1 VEDNAYSGRWVAR
14 LRGKI
19 VAQGGTPEQVR
30 RAALSRFKET
40 PEILFMPI
48 SDPLDFPP
56 LLDKVLAALPSN
68 QTIYLVGGAVRD
80 LLLGR
85 AIRDFDFAL
94 ERGGIPAARKV
105 AKALKADFYP
115 LDPER
120 DTGRVLVTEPDGTR
134 TVLDF
139 AAFRGPD
146 PSTGSGRSLDADLL
160 GRDFTLNAIALDPR
174 TRQIFDPLG
183 GALDLKEKRLRAC
196 SPSAFADDPVR
207 ILRGVR
213 LAADFGFH
221 ILPEARQGMKAAVSR
236 LAGVSSERVRDELFR
251 ILEGPAPASCVRAL
265 DMLGALS
272 VILPELA
279 ALKGVTQPAP
289 HVHDVWE
296 HTVAV
301 LAALET
307 ILSALAPDFNPEKA
321 ADLINGLMVLRI
333 GRYREQIARQL
344 SAALTPNRTGRG
356 LLFLAALY
364 HDVAKPHT
372 KKMDGGGQL
381 RFWDHDQ
388 QGAEMAGERA
398 RLLALSNE
406 EIARLE
412 TVIRNHMRVLF
423 HTNRLVKENKPPSRR
438 AVYRFFRDAGP
449 AGVEVCLLALADLR
463 ATYGQNLSQETWAA
477 ALDVVRLL
485 LENWYEKPAESIA
498 PQLLVDGE
506 DLMRELGL
514 KPGKKIGELLEAI
527 REAQAMGEVSTR
539 EQALE
544 LARKRL
550 S

>member
-1 VEDNAYSGRWVAR
+1 MEDNAYSGRWVAR

-19 VAQGGTPEQVR
+19 VAQGGTPEQAR

-48 SDPLDFPP
+48 SNPLDFPP
-56 LLDKVLAALPSN
+56 LLDKVLAALPAD
-68 QTIYLVGGAVRD
+68 QTVYLVGGAVRD

-85 AIRDFDFAL
+85 PIRDFDFAL
-94 ERGGIPAARKV
+94 ERGGIPAARKA

-120 DTGRVLVTEPDGTR
+120 DTGRVLIAEPDGTR

-139 AAFRGPD
+139 AAFRGP
-146 PSTGSGRSLDADLL
+146 TLDSDLL

-174 TRQIFDPLG
+174 TRQVFDPLG

-213 LAADFGFH
+213 LAADFGFR

-251 ILEGPAPASCVRAL
+251 ILEGPVPTSCIRAL

-296 HTVAV
+296 HTLAV

-307 ILSALAPDFNPEKA
+307 ILSALAPDYNPEKA
-321 ADLINGLMVLRI
+321 ADLLNGLMVLRI
-333 GRYREQIARQL
+333 GRYREQIARHL

-356 LLFLAALY
+356 VLFLAALY

-372 KKMDGGGQL
+372 MKVDEEGQM

-412 TVIRNHMRVLF
+412 TVIRSHMRILF
-423 HTNRLVKENKPPSRR
+423 HTNRLVKEKKPPSRR

-463 ATYGQNLSQETWAA
+463 ATYGNTLSQETWATM
-477 ALDVVRLL
+477 LDVVRLL
-485 LENWYEKPAESIA
+485 LENWYEKPAESVS
-498 PQLLVDGE
+498 PPPLVDGNE
-506 DLMRELGL
+506 LMRALKL
-514 KPGKKIGELLEAI
+514 KPSPKIGELLEAI

-539 EQALE
+539 EQALD
-544 LARKRL
+544 LARKRI

>member
-1 VEDNAYSGRWVAR
+1 MEDNAYSGRWVAR

-19 VAQGGTPEQVR
+19 VAQGGTPEQAR

-48 SDPLDFPP
+48 SNPLDFPP
-56 LLDKVLAALPSN
+56 LLEKVIAALPAD
-68 QTIYLVGGAVRD
+68 QTVYLVGGAVRD

-94 ERGGIPAARKV
+94 ARGGIPAARKV

-146 PSTGSGRSLDADLL
+146 LDADLQ

-174 TRQIFDPLG
+174 TQQIFDPLG
-183 GALDLKEKRLRAC
+183 GAIDLKEKRLRAC
-196 SPSAFADDPVR
+196 SPSAFEDDPVR

-213 LAADFGFH
+213 LAADFGFR
-221 ILPEARQGMKAAVSR
+221 ILPEARQGMKAATAR

-251 ILEGPAPASCVRAL
+251 ILEGPAPASCLRAL

-296 HTVAV
+296 HTLAV

-307 ILSALAPDFNPEKA
+307 ILSALAPDYNPEKA
-321 ADLINGLMVLRI
+321 ADLLNGSMVLRI
-333 GRYREQIARQL
+333 GRYREQIARHL

-372 KKMDGGGQL
+372 KKMDEGGQL

-388 QGAEMAGERA
+388 QGADIAGERA

-412 TVIRNHMRVLF
+412 TVIRNHMRILF

-463 ATYGQNLSQETWAA
+463 ATYGQSLSQESWVAM
-477 ALDVVRLL
+477 LDVVRLL
-485 LENWYEKPAESIA
+485 MENWYEKPAESIS
-498 PQLLVDGE
+498 PPPLVDGD
-506 DLMRELGL
+506 DLMHALGL
-514 KPGKKIGELLEAI
+514 RPGKRIGELLEAI
-527 REAQAMGEVSTR
+527 REAQVMGEVSTR
-539 EQALE
+539 EQALD
-544 LARKRL
+544 LARRRI

>member
-1 VEDNAYSGRWVAR
+1 MDDNAYSGRWVAR

-19 VAQGGTPEQVR
+19 VAQGGTPEQAR
-30 RAALSRFKET
+30 RAALSRFKEK
-40 PEILFMPI
+40 PEIVYMPT
-48 SDPLDFPP
+48 SDPLNFPP
-56 LLDKVLAALPSN
+56 LLDKVLAALPAD
-68 QTIYLVGGAVRD
+68 QTVYLVGGAVRD

-85 AIRDFDFAL
+85 AIHDFDFAL
-94 ERGGIPAARKV
+94 ARGGIPVARKV
-105 AKALKADFYP
+105 ANALQADFYP

-120 DTGRVLVTEPDGTR
+120 DTGRVLVAEPDGTR

-146 PSTGSGRSLDADLL
+146 PSTGSGPSLDADLQ
-160 GRDFTLNAIALDPR
+160 GRDFTLNAIALDLR
-174 TRQIFDPLG
+174 TRQVFDPLG
-183 GALDLKEKRLRAC
+183 GALDLREKRLRAC
-196 SPSAFADDPVR
+196 SPSAFHDDPVR

-213 LAADFGFH
+213 LAADFGFR
-221 ILPEARQGMKAAVSR
+221 ILPETRQAMKTAAAR

-251 ILEGPAPASCVRAL
+251 ILEGPAPAACVRAL
-265 DMLGALS
+265 DILGALA
-272 VILPELA
+272 VVLPELA
-279 ALKGVTQPAP
+279 GLKGISQPAP

-296 HTVAV
+296 HTLAT

-307 ILSALAPDFNPEKA
+307 ILVALAPDYNPEKA
-321 ADLINGLMVLRI
+321 ADLFNGLMVLRI
-333 GRYREQIARQL
+333 GRYRQQIATHL
-344 SAALTPNRTGRG
+344 STPLTANRTPRG

-372 KKMDGGGQL
+372 KKEDDEGQL

-388 QGAEMAGERA
+388 QGAEMAGKQA

-406 EIARLE
+406 ETARLE
-412 TVIRNHMRVLF
+412 TVIRNHMRILF
-423 HTNRLVKENKPPSRR
+423 HGNRLLKDGKPPTRR

-449 AGVEVCLLALADLR
+449 GGVELCLLALADMR
-463 ATYGQNLSQETWAA
+463 ATYDQTLSQETWAA

-498 PQLLVDGE
+498 PPLLVDGN
-506 DLMRELGL
+506 DLMRELSL
-514 KPGKKIGELLEAI
+514 KPGPKIGELLEAV

-544 LARKRL
+544 LARKRI